1 MEKFMNYYEV
11 LYIVNPNYGK
21 DKISEI
27 INDINKHIESK
38 KQSIV
43 SHDFWGKK
51 QLAYSVNKEKYGNYV
66 LLHAEFSNSS
76 FVNDFKQF
84 LNLNSE
90 VLKYLIVKLDEKP
103 TFNKESEKNKDTK
116 EENK

>member
-1 MEKFMNYYEV
+1 MNYYEV
-11 LYIVNPNYGK
+11 LYIVSPNYGK

-27 INDINKHIESK
+27 INDINTHIESK
-38 KQSIV
+38 KHSILN
-43 SHDFWGKK
+43 HGFWGKK

-76 FVNDFKQF
+76 FVNDFKKF

-103 TFNKESEKNKDTK
+103 TFNKEKNEDQETK
-116 EENK
+116 EENE

>member
-1 MEKFMNYYEV
+1 MNYYEV

-27 INDINKHIESK
+27 INGINTHIESK
-38 KQSIV
+38 KHSILN
-43 SHDFWGKK
+43 HNFWGKK

-76 FVNDFKQF
+76 FVADCSCLKRCSVVDDSIKNFTYSGF
-84 LNLNSE
+84 SGSIPSNL
-90 VLKYLIVKLDEKP
+90 
-103 TFNKESEKNKDTK
+103 DTS
-116 EENK
+116 

>member
-1 MEKFMNYYEV
+1 M
-11 LYIVNPNYGK
+11 GK
-21 DKISEI
+21 IRYQKLLTISIHTLNQKNIQFLI
-27 INDINKHIESK
+27 II
-38 KQSIV
+38 
-43 SHDFWGKK
+43 FGGKK

-66 LLHAEFSNSS
+66 LLHAEFDNSS

-103 TFNKESEKNKDTK
+103 TLNKEEK
-116 EENK
+116 EESK

>member
-1 MEKFMNYYEV
+1 MNYYEV
-11 LYIVNPNYGK
+11 LYILNPNFSKEQIAGVM
-21 DKISEI
+21 SEVSDFVQKKKHSI
-27 INDINKHIESK
+27 IN
-38 KQSIV
+38 
-43 SHDFWGKK
+43 HDFWGKK

-66 LLHAEFSNSS
+66 LLHAEFSNPS

-103 TFNKESEKNKDTK
+103 TLNKEDKEQK
-116 EENK
+116 EEVK

>member
-1 MEKFMNYYEV
+1 MNYYEV
-11 LYIVNPNYGK
+11 LYIVNPNYWK

-27 INDINKHIESK
+27 INDINTHIESK
-38 KQSIV
+38 KHSILN
-43 SHDFWGKK
+43 HNFLGKK
-51 QLAYSVNKEKYGNYV
+51 QLAYNVSKEKYGNYV

-103 TFNKESEKNKDTK
+103 AFNTENEEEK

>member
-1 MEKFMNYYEV
+1 MNYYEI
-11 LYIVNPNYGK
+11 LYIVSPNYGK

-27 INDINKHIESK
+27 INDINTHIESK
-38 KQSIV
+38 KHSILN
-43 SHDFWGKK
+43 HNFWGKK

-103 TFNKESEKNKDTK
+103 AFNKENEEDQRTK
-116 EENK
+116 EESK

>member
-1 MEKFMNYYEV
+1 MNYYEV
-11 LYIVNPNYGK
+11 LYIVNPNYWK

-27 INDINKHIESK
+27 INGINKHIESK
-38 KQSIV
+38 KHSIL

-66 LLHAEFSNSS
+66 LLHAEFSNPS

-103 TFNKESEKNKDTK
+103 TLNKEDKEQK
-116 EENK
+116 EEVE

>member
-1 MEKFMNYYEV
+1 MNYYEV

-27 INDINKHIESK
+27 INDINTHIESK
-38 KQSIV
+38 KHSILN
-43 SHDFWGKK
+43 HDFWGKK

-66 LLHAEFSNSS
+66 LLHTEFSNSS

-103 TFNKESEKNKDTK
+103 TLQK
-116 EENK
+116 EEKEEKEVQEEDK